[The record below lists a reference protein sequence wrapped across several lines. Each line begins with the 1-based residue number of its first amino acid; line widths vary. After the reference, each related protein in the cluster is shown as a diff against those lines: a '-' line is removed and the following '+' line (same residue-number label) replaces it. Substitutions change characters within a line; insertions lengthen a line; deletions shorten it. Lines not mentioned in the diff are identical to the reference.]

1 MLPEKIQAARFKLIN
16 KRPYITTALLSLQT
30 IEDENLSTMGV
41 DKKWRLYYDPKVAD
55 EWSVDEIEA
64 VLYHEVLHMLREH
77 HNRLLNYPHR
87 IANIA
92 ADAEI
97 NDDILKEGFK
107 LPDRPVTP
115 ESINMQSGLLAE
127 EYAEELLKR
136 EEKEI
141 QEILSLFNIN
151 DLRDNSNHEGEGQNS
166 SPSSEGKE
174 QNNSSS
180 SVTGSY
186 KPHPGSGICG
196 SIATGKPEP
205 WEIQDAGSCSGVSG
219 LSETELEILRRN
231 IAQEIK
237 NFERTHGRGSVPEYL
252 SRWAEEKLSP
262 KIDWRKELAS
272 VVRNTV
278 ANIAGMVDY
287 SYQRPS
293 RRQNIVS
300 DIILPSM
307 RQPLPIVAVVVDT
320 SGSISD
326 EMLGQSVTEV
336 EGILKSLGFRDKI
349 WYIACDY
356 DVHITKQIS
365 SIKEIKL
372 KGGGGTDMGKGIEAA
387 ASLKPRPNICIVLT
401 DGYTPW
407 PKEPPSK
414 MKIIVGLIN
423 ESENPP
429 EVPGWAKKVLIKM

>member
-1 MLPEKIQAARFKLIN
+1 MLPEKIQAARFRLIN
-16 KRPYITTALLSLQT
+16 ERPYIATALLSLQT
-30 IEDENLSTMGV
+30 IKDEGLSTMGV
-41 DKKWRLYYDPKVAD
+41 DKKWRLYYDPKVTD
-55 EWSVDEIEA
+55 EWSVDEIEGA
-64 VLYHEVLHMLREH
+64 LYHEVLHMLREH
-77 HNRLLNYPHR
+77 YNRLLNYPHR

-107 LPDRPVTP
+107 LPGKPVTP
-115 ESINMQSGLLAE
+115 ESINMQPGLLAE
-127 EYAEELLKR
+127 KYAEELLKR
-136 EEKEI
+136 AEDEI
-141 QEILSLFNIN
+141 KKILSMFDIS
-151 DLRDNSNHEGEGQNS
+151 DLE
-166 SPSSEGKE
+166 
-174 QNNSSS
+174 NNSESGSS
-180 SVTGSY
+180 CSSTDSY
-186 KPHPGSGICG
+186 KPQPGSGICG
-196 SIATGKPEP
+196 SIATGTYET
-205 WEIQDAGSCSGVSG
+205 WEIQDTQDTGSVSEATG

-237 NFERTHGRGSVPEYL
+237 NYEQIHGRGSIPQYL

-262 KIDWRKELAS
+262 KIDWRKEIAS
-272 VVRNTV
+272 VVRNAV
-278 ANIAGMVDY
+278 ANTAGMVDY

-293 RRQNIVS
+293 RRQNIIS

-307 RQPLPIVAVVVDT
+307 RQPLPTIAVVIDT

-326 EMLGQSVTEV
+326 EMLSQAVAEV
-336 EGILKSLGFRDKI
+336 EGILKALGFRDRI

-372 KGGGGTDMGKGIEAA
+372 EGGGGTDMGKGIKAA
-387 ASLKPRPNICIVLT
+387 AFLKPHPNICIVLT

-407 PKEPPSK
+407 PDKPPSR

-423 ESENPP
+423 NNETLP

>member
-1 MLPEKIQAARFKLIN
+1 MVLPEKIQAARFRLIN
-16 KRPYITTALLSLQT
+16 KRPYIATALLSLQT
-30 IEDENLSTMGV
+30 VEDKSLSTMGV

-127 EYAEELLKR
+127 EYAEELLKK

-141 QEILSLFNIN
+141 QKILSMFNIS
-151 DLRDNSNHEGEGQNS
+151 DLRDNPNEGE
-166 SPSSEGKE
+166 K

-180 SVTGSY
+180 S
-186 KPHPGSGICG
+186 KPRPGSGICG
-196 SIATGKPEP
+196 SIATGTPEP
-205 WEIQDAGSCSGVSG
+205 WEIQDADSRSEVSG

-307 RQPLPIVAVVVDT
+307 RQPLPTVAVVVDT

-372 KGGGGTDMGKGIEAA
+372 KGEGGTDMGKGIEAA
-387 ASLKPRPNICIVLT
+387 AFLKPRPNICIVLT